1 MDLFDAV
8 GGGSISFSK
17 GLGPGASEWA
27 LQEQDKTAM
36 PPRQVRINLAVKILM
51 FALATAKEHQAESS
65 RNLGRALKCLMS

>member
-1 MDLFDAV
+1 MCHSVIIDRRLLLIIIIHPFQAGMEKLMDLFDAV

-36 PPRQVRINLAVKILM
+36 PPRQVRINLALI
-51 FALATAKEHQAESS
+51 F
-65 RNLGRALKCLMS
+65 